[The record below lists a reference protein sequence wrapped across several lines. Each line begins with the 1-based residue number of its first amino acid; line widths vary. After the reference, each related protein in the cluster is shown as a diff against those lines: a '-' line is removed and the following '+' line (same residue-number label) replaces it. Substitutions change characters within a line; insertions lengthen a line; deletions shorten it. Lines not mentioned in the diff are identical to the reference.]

1 MLRQTI
7 GAPLDPSSSQQEIRE
22 LREKLRESEKLLT
35 ESTRYSFSHTS
46 LKVEMLNLVIQN
58 CNTCSVN

>member
-1 MLRQTI
+1 MLRQVI

-35 ESTRYSFSHTS
+35 ESTRHTLSHILS
-46 LKVEMLNLVIQN
+46 LKVDIFKFI
-58 CNTCSVN
+58 